1 MRITT
6 YFAGTLL
13 LVACSPGGSTPPP
26 ATPESTG
33 PVSERHEN
41 LGRLEPTPVAEQQ
54 APRQQPPAVTPQPP
68 AGTQQPPP
76 AAQHARVAGDSA
88 DPSFAG
94 AADPGSA
101 PVGSPTSAA
110 GASDTT
116 ASAPSAAA
124 RTPTRQENELR
135 ERIQGRLLTEQG
147 LSYTARRVRVE
158 VSQHDVTL
166 QGEVRTVREKSD
178 VEQLIQQIEGVRRV
192 NNQLAVIDQT
202 RPNSPSGP
210 TIR

>member
-13 LVACSPGGSTPPP
+13 LVACSHGGSTPPP

-33 PVSERHEN
+33 LVSERHEN
-41 LGRLEPTPVAEQQ
+41 LGRLEPTPVAEQ
-54 APRQQPPAVTPQPP
+54 APPVRQEPPAV
-68 AGTQQPPP
+68 AQQPGP
-76 AAQHARVAGDSA
+76 AGDSA

-94 AADPGSA
+94 AVDPAHA

-110 GASDTT
+110 GASD
-116 ASAPSAAA
+116 AAAGAHGAAA
-124 RTPTRQENELR
+124 RAPTRQENELR
-135 ERIQGRLLTEQG
+135 ERIQSRLLSEQK

-158 VSQHDVTL
+158 VSQNDVTV
-166 QGEVRTVREKSD
+166 QGEVRTAREKSD
-178 VEQLIQQIEGVRRV
+178 VEQLIQHIEGVRRV

-202 RPNSPSGP
+202 RPNTANGPSM
-210 TIR
+210 R